1 MEMDYEKLFSE
12 LITSFSLV
20 LDMNAPNRSQYAW
33 RLASLSARLA
43 QKSLPNQQMEVFYA
57 ALLHDIGKIGIDED
71 NIHIH
76 PRHGAEIVSRIPK
89 LERVASI
96 ILDHHEWW
104 DGTGYPN
111 GKKAD
116 DIHQAAQLVRIADSF
131 LTLHFAYPTYTR
143 QEIYEELLKNVNK
156 EYSKSTFDAF
166 RDTIED
172 EDFYNDLM
180 KESSLPVLLNKIQ
193 DSLPKIGIEPRSDA
207 VGKTLRIFAQVIDS
221 RQDYTL
227 GHSEQVAKYAIK
239 MAKVMG
245 LPHDEITKIKW
256 ASLLHGAGK
265 ISIPIAILEKTDLLD
280 TEEFE
285 KIKQYPVIN
294 KEIISNI
301 QQIPELGK
309 VVGASSE
316 RWDGSGYPEHLRR
329 EEIPMLARIMTVADA
344 LDAMTSP
351 RSYHIRRTVKD
362 ALEVIRTKRGS
373 QFAPDVVKAACAVF
387 WRE

>member
-1 MEMDYEKLFSE
+1 MQLDYEKLFNE

-20 LDMNAPNRSQYAW
+20 LDLDSSNRSRYAW
-33 RLASLSARLA
+33 RLATLSARLA
-43 QKSLPNQQMEVFYA
+43 QKSLPNQQREVFYA

-76 PRHGAEIVSRIPK
+76 PRQGAEIVSRIPK

-96 ILDHHEWW
+96 ILDHQEWW

-116 DIHQAAQLVRIADSF
+116 DINQAAQLVRIADRFS
-131 LTLHFAYPTYTR
+131 TLHFVCPTYNR
-143 QEIYEELLKNVNK
+143 QEIYAELSKNVNK
-156 EYSKSTFDAF
+156 EYSKRTFEVF
-166 RDTIED
+166 ENTID
-172 EDFYNDLM
+172 NDFYNDLM
-180 KESSLPVLLNKIQ
+180 KEQSLPVLLNKVQ
-193 DSLPKIGIEPRSDA
+193 EGLPKIEIELRSDTI
-207 VGKTLRIFAQVIDS
+207 GKTLRVFAQVVDS

-245 LPHDEITKIKW
+245 LSHDEVTKIKW

-265 ISIPIAILEKTDLLD
+265 IAIPLEILEKADLLD
-280 TEEFE
+280 KEEFE
-285 KIKQYPVIN
+285 KIKQYPVISR
-294 KEIISNI
+294 EIISNI
-301 QQIPELGK
+301 KQIPELGK
-309 VVGASSE
+309 VVGAASE
-316 RWDGSGYPEHLRR
+316 RWDGSGYPEHLRC

-362 ALEVIRTKRGS
+362 ALEVIRTKKGA